1 MQTRAVLFDLDG
13 TLVDSLPTL
22 TCSLNAYLAALGKA
36 PFTEKEV
43 SDMVGKG
50 VRVLLQK
57 AFACRQVRLAGA
69 SFDAAGKDYIA
80 QCLKTGNGKTRVF
93 PGVAEALGALRSKG
107 IKTALVTN
115 KSRAMTLS
123 LLADKGLAPL
133 FDVVVA
139 GDDGHTPKP
148 APGDSRND
156 ALAARSAKMTV
167 RLVACGYNEGEP
179 IGQWAQANG
188 FDAPFPAT
196 AQAVAGLC

>member
-1 MQTRAVLFDLDG
+1 
-13 TLVDSLPTL
+13 
-22 TCSLNAYLAALGKA
+22 
-36 PFTEKEV
+36 
-43 SDMVGKG
+43 
-50 VRVLLQK
+50 
-57 AFACRQVRLAGA
+57 
-69 SFDAAGKDYIA
+69 
-80 QCLKTGNGKTRVF
+80 
-93 PGVAEALGALRSKG
+93 
-107 IKTALVTN
+107 
-115 KSRAMTLS
+115 MTLS

-148 APGDSRND
+148 APDMLLAAAAALGASAADCVMVGDSRND

-196 AQAVAGLC
+196 AQAVAGFC